1 MRCVIKLYGRKSTEE
16 KITNEIYNLIT
27 GKGSRP
33 YPLSITETAKTLKVS
48 RVTIYRYIKNMKG
61 EKSIQVSSGKLV
73 LPKESP
79 ESKFYRFNS
88 SNPITS
94 DPLVSGWIDDLL
106 TRKGG
111 EQVRSW
117 RARLRSVESVC
128 NTCGIR
134 PKNLLVSKKQ
144 TEIILRQYVKMYRQG
159 NAVMDKRGTKKAED
173 IISATYHRVQG
184 IRDFCRYHGMSW
196 PRGVNG
202 IMSQKVPNHGKYS
215 DIRLTNDELNRAD
228 CFIKE
233 QFGIDSDIYR
243 WFWIGIES
251 CARFGALYNMSL
263 DYTKHVS
270 PSNKTTYIMTAF
282 ETKTKHIKGGKWV
295 KYITREDTQK
305 SIDLLKSRGNSK
317 IYESE
322 FPKYRF
328 HSMISNQLK
337 QVYSHLGKN
346 SYFQD
351 RPNHVLR
358 HIGAHYWLSKTD
370 YNFGLIAEVGGWNTI
385 DELKKSYGQIPPEK
399 ILEIIE

>member
-48 RVTIYRYIKNMKG
+48 RVTIYRYIKKMKG
-61 EKSIQVSSGKLV
+61 AKSIQVSSGKLV

-251 CARFGALYNMSL
+251 CARLGALYNMSL